1 MPSIAPWVA
10 EYFWVSGQN
19 TYTDLRS
26 KYKTVTNIAI
36 EAVTVDDLPVWNF
49 DGSSTG
55 QHRGVNTE
63 IIIKPVA
70 LFPHPTLDNAKA
82 VLAECYYP
90 DGTPEKGNTRHMA
103 KKLFDQHLDDEPM
116 FGLEQEYFIYK
127 DGKPYMWPENGFPAP
142 QGDYYCANGSQV
154 CGREVAL
161 EHYLACLKCG
171 VKISGVNAEVA
182 PSQWE
187 FQIGPA
193 IGIEQG
199 DHMVMARW
207 IFQKIAEKYGL
218 QINYHPKPIKGDW
231 NGSGCHMNFS
241 TKAMRE
247 EGGLKEIKAACERLG
262 KTFLDDVKFYG
273 GNNLE
278 RMTGAH
284 ETSKLSEFTYGV
296 GTRHTSCRIGNDVA
310 RDGKGYF
317 EDRRP
322 ASNID
327 PYIASV
333 RMYTSAM
340 GYDGPS
346 VDMLEPQ
353 PWWAKNAA
361 EAKANGTLPK

>member
-1 MPSIAPWVA
+1 MTPTPWIAEYLWVA
-10 EYFWVSGQN
+10 GQN

-26 KYKTVTNIAI
+26 KYKTVTNKAI
-36 EAVTVDDLPVWNF
+36 ETVTVEDLPVWNF

-55 QHRGVNTE
+55 QHRGDNTE

-70 LFPHPTLDNAKA
+70 MYPHPTLENAKA
-82 VLAECYYP
+82 VLCECYYP
-90 DGTPEKGNTRHMA
+90 DGTPEKGNTRHIAA
-103 KKLFDQHLDDEPM
+103 KIFEEHKEEEPM

-127 DGKPYMWPENGFPAP
+127 NGKPYMWPENGFPAP

-154 CGREVAL
+154 CGRELAL
-161 EHYLACLKCG
+161 EHYLACLRCG
-171 VKISGVNAEVA
+171 LKISGVNAEVA

-193 IGIEQG
+193 IGVEQG

-207 IFQKIAEKYGL
+207 IYQKIAEKYGL
-218 QINYHPKPIKGDW
+218 EINYDPKPIKGDW
-231 NGSGCHMNFS
+231 NGSGCHINFS

-247 EGGLKEIKAACERLG
+247 EGGLDVIIAACERLK

-273 GNNLE
+273 GQNNE

-284 ETSKLSEFTYGV
+284 ETSKLSEFTYGI
-296 GTRHTSCRIGNDVA
+296 GTRHTSVRIGNDIKA
-310 RDGKGYF
+310 AGKGYY

-327 PYIASV
+327 PYISTA
-333 RMYTSAM
+333 RFFTSSM
-340 GYDGPS
+340 GLDGPS
-346 VDMLEPQ
+346 PDCLEPQ
-353 PWWAKNAA
+353 AWWAELEKEAA
-361 EAKANGTLPK
+361 EASN